1 MKKYLIS
8 IESQDS
14 KRLQGFYEQR
24 TFHNYKDEFKQFGII
39 GKNLTVSQYFE
50 MGVAGKNKPMT
61 PGELGCTLSHLE
73 ALKDF
78 LSSDEKYAI
87 IFEDD
92 VIERFEINFEDLE
105 VKLEEL
111 HLGKNFLFSLGGIQ
125 MKICRKVKGQFIN
138 KNILDQKVLKVDPFF
153 YENLAY
159 AYAYIVDRGMAKIL
173 LDFHSSPRVYDQWFD
188 LIIVSKNQFSI
199 YVSFIFD
206 HPKIDNIKE
215 RSYLENERDKLITTK
230 FKSNLSYFYIKK
242 KLRGLC
248 LKTYEL
254 NS

>member
-14 KRLQGFYEQR
+14 KRLQGFYEQL

-50 MGVAGKNKPMT
+50 MGVAGKSKPMT

-92 VIERFEINFEDLE
+92 VIERFEIDFDDLE
-105 VKLEEL
+105 AKLEEL
-111 HLGKNFLFSLGGIQ
+111 HLGENFLFSLGGIQ
-125 MKICRKVKGQFIN
+125 MKICNRVRGYELNQR
-138 KNILDQKVLKVDPFF
+138 LYEQKVLKVDHDFLDR
-153 YENLAY
+153 LAY
-159 AYAYIVDRGMAKIL
+159 AYAYVVDRKMAAMLLSYHQTPKI
-173 LDFHSSPRVYDQWFD
+173 YDHWQD
-188 LIIVSKNQFSI
+188 LIVLQQDFNV

-206 HPKIDNIKE
+206 HPVIQN
-215 RSYLENERDKLITTK
+215 N
-230 FKSNLSYFYIKK
+230 SNLSYLEHERTLTQSINKEEKDQFYYLRMKFKTLTLKK
-242 KLRGLC
+242 
-248 LKTYEL
+248 Y
-254 NS
+254 